1 MKHKHYDL
9 ILAWADG
16 AKIQYRCKGFEDWR
30 DCAGRPAW
38 DEHVEYRIK
47 PADPED
53 LVVTSI
59 ADLVDLSQWDDIEA
73 AHYRAD
79 EILCD
84 LLVSLGYD
92 EIVKAYNK
100 ITKWYS

>member
-16 AKIQYRCKGFEDWR
+16 ANIQYRCSGFDDWR
-30 DCAGRPAW
+30 DCACRPAW

-59 ADLVDLSQWDDIEA
+59 ADLIDLSRSDDVES

-84 LLVSLGYD
+84 LLTALGYD
-92 EIVKAYNK
+92 EVVAAYNK
-100 ITKWYS
+100 VDKWYV